1 MLCPVPSPSPPGVHQ
16 RNACAPEP
24 RAIAPILRRRRVAVM
39 AAQIRVAAAAV
50 LLAALLSI
58 GDASFLS
65 GFTAVDYPEDAPLDV
80 LAHSLFSRHKLPFD
94 YFSLPFCPPLIDA
107 AARVEASHAND
118 VSFGQILL
126 GERAHLTAYPLRMRR
141 DVSCA
146 HLCSQPF
153 SVKNARALAKRIH
166 FGYRARFTLDG
177 MPAIMRDPSGG
188 HFELGVPLGFVDRE
202 SPIALKAAAG
212 KLVESLRKR
221 NAALGVSRRQ
231 LLSTDALRMP
241 SVVRSAV
248 KMAPKLYGALISSK
262 IFLYNHL
269 DITVMYHV
277 PDDLES
283 VTGTGA
289 FSTGDKYRVVGFEVV
304 PRSVKY
310 PLSNPVPGSD
320 PESHCLSA
328 QDTPQGPQ
336 EPWQI
341 ERSGT
346 SDGGVDHHDKTQ
358 DIKFTYSVRFVESN
372 VAWMTRFDTLLKV
385 SRGRS
390 KVQWFAIVN
399 SMMLATFFTFVFA
412 AVLLRTLRRDCARYG
427 FSAGRGDAILDEFN
441 DDFEND
447 SGWRMLRGDVFRAP
461 RAGSLLCVL
470 CGSGMQL
477 AVVLFVTLL
486 AAVVGIIS
494 PSRRGQLVASLVVM
508 YALSSSVAGYVAAS
522 MHRAIGGSRWRVVT
536 FGVALVL
543 PGIAFTVFVVIN
555 MFLWFMGSIGAA
567 PFSTLFGVLL
577 LWLGVSVPLAF
588 AGTYFGYIRKVYDF
602 PVRTNQIPRQIPPQA
617 RVLSSPLVL
626 VGAGIIPF
634 GMVGIELRLIL
645 KSIMESEMYHMFA
658 FLLAVSILLVVTCA
672 EVSVVLCYMRL
683 ANEDWAWWWPSF
695 WASGSSGLY
704 VFLFS
709 IYMLSTSSSIS
720 AGHTVSNLLF
730 IAYSGLFATAFSL
743 LTGSIGCL
751 SSLAFVRR
759 IFSVSSD
766 D

>member
-1 MLCPVPSPSPPGVHQ
+1 MLTK
-16 RNACAPEP
+16 
-24 RAIAPILRRRRVAVM
+24 IRVAV
-39 AAQIRVAAAAV
+39 AAV
-50 LLAALLSI
+50 LLFAFVSSSH
-58 GDASFLS
+58 ASFLS
-65 GFTAVDYPEDAPLDV
+65 GLTAIDYSEDAPLDV

-94 YFSLPFCPPLIDA
+94 YFSLPFCPPSPEA
-107 AARVEASHAND
+107 AARVESSHASD

-126 GERAHLTAYPLRMRR
+126 GERAHQTAYPLRMRKH
-141 DVSCA
+141 VSCS
-146 HLCSQPF
+146 HLCTQPF
-153 SVKNARALAKRIH
+153 SMKDVKGLAKRIR

-177 MPAIMRDPSGG
+177 MPAVMRDPSGG
-188 HFELGVPLGFVDRE
+188 YFELGVPLGYVDRE
-202 SPIALKAAAG
+202 SPFAAKTAKTA
-212 KLVESLRKR
+212 KLIETLRRKQLDASRVSMR
-221 NAALGVSRRQ
+221 NAGRQ
-231 LLSTDALRMP
+231 LLSKDDFKMP
-241 SVVRSAV
+241 SIVRSAL
-248 KMAPKLYGALISSK
+248 KIAPNIDRALITPKLYV
-262 IFLYNHL
+262 YNHL
-269 DITVMYHV
+269 DITVMYHI

-283 VTGTGA
+283 VTGTGS
-289 FSTGDKYRVVGFEVV
+289 FSTGDRYRVVGFEVV

-310 PLSNPVPGSD
+310 PMSNPAPGSN

-328 QDTPQGPQ
+328 SDTPPGPQ
-336 EPWQI
+336 EPLLLDL
-341 ERSGT
+341 SYK
-346 SDGGVDHHDKTQ
+346 SDGDGSAAGHAKKQ
-358 DIKFTYSVRFVESN
+358 GIKFTYSVQFVESN
-372 VAWMTRFDTLLKV
+372 IAWVTRFDTLLKV
-385 SRGRS
+385 SHGRA
-390 KVQWFAIVN
+390 KIQWFAIVN
-399 SMMLATFFTFVFA
+399 SIMLATFFTFVFA

-427 FSAGRGDAILDEFN
+427 FSAGHGDAILDEFN

-477 AVVLFVTLL
+477 TVVLFATLF
-486 AAVVGIIS
+486 AAVLGLIS
-494 PSRRGQLVASLVVM
+494 PGRRGQLVASLVVM

-543 PGIAFTVFVVIN
+543 PGIAFSVFLAVN
-555 MFLWFMGSIGAA
+555 TFLWLMGSIGAA
-567 PFSTLFGVLL
+567 PFSTLFGLL
-577 LWLGVSVPLAF
+577 FLWLGVSVPLAF

-617 RVLSSPLVL
+617 RLMSSPLVL
-626 VGAGIIPF
+626 VVAGMVPF
-634 GMVGIELRLIL
+634 GMVGIELRLVL
-645 KSIMESEMYHMFA
+645 KSIMEREMYHMFA

-672 EVSVVLCYMRL
+672 EVSVVLCYLRL

-704 VFLFS
+704 VFAFS

-720 AGHTVSNLLF
+720 LGHTVSNILF
-730 IAYSGLFATAFSL
+730 VAYAGLFATAFSL

-759 IFSVSSD
+759 IFSTSSD